1 MQDFGEMVC
10 LPMKNKP
17 YLIAIFMLICLA
29 GCVTPTLMPTPE
41 AMASATLSPVP
52 PTLTPT
58 PDEKLKLVK
67 EIQFTDIVYFAWAPD
82 STAVA
87 MIGQMEDR
95 RDVIALYPL
104 NAEGPKWI
112 VDADF
117 ATVLSFT
124 SDGKYVVYLPTNG
137 VLTFLDV
144 ETGEIAY
151 TMKQC
156 TLYSSRI
163 GMAILTD
170 KNKVYTLT
178 NFLNEA
184 EPLPADVYVWDTE
197 AAACKHILSTGGIV
211 RSASLNNNGYLL
223 VNLEGAPGI
232 DGSSGMGIRVLDTQS
247 NTVTCSIT
255 SLSCERGV
263 LNPTRNEMMVECN
276 DGLERWDV
284 ETCTLKQKYPEVIKI
299 GRSTIDPEG
308 HIWAALY
315 NRKELLFWSLDTET
329 ILYQMPVTDSIRLI
343 MFDPSGAY
351 LLTLSSVDPRSLSS
365 TTLRIWQ
372 VEFQGTGAN

>member
-156 TLYSSRI
+156 TFGL
-163 GMAILTD
+163 
-170 KNKVYTLT
+170 
-178 NFLNEA
+178 
-184 EPLPADVYVWDTE
+184 
-197 AAACKHILSTGGIV
+197 
-211 RSASLNNNGYLL
+211 
-223 VNLEGAPGI
+223 APKKW
-232 DGSSGMGIRVLDTQS
+232 TQKMS
-247 NTVTCSIT
+247 
-255 SLSCERGV
+255 
-263 LNPTRNEMMVECN
+263 
-276 DGLERWDV
+276 
-284 ETCTLKQKYPEVIKI
+284 
-299 GRSTIDPEG
+299 
-308 HIWAALY
+308 
-315 NRKELLFWSLDTET
+315 
-329 ILYQMPVTDSIRLI
+329 
-343 MFDPSGAY
+343 
-351 LLTLSSVDPRSLSS
+351 
-365 TTLRIWQ
+365 
-372 VEFQGTGAN
+372 